1 MVLAVW
7 SVALEVDEACLVGM
21 EREPVPSKTLA
32 QYVQNPFGVL
42 EVCERHYGIVG
53 VTDKGTFSLQTW
65 FHHVLEPLIQ
75 HVVQEDVR

>member
-7 SVALEVDEACLVGM
+7 SVAAEIDEACLLGV
-21 EREPVPSKTLA
+21 ELEPVPSKTLA
-32 QYVQNPFGVL
+32 QHVQNPLGIL
-42 EVCERHYGIVG
+42 EIRERHYGIVG
-53 VTDKGTFSLQTW
+53 EPGKGTFPPQAW